1 MLKNYF
7 VIAWR
12 HLLKNRGYS
21 LINIVGLGL
30 GMTIAL
36 VIGLWVAD
44 EYGYNHYHKNI
55 NSIAEVMNLQRGKNE
70 PFSTNG
76 IATNVMGQT
85 LHRDYPDLFEK
96 VTLASGAWDYI
107 AAVGEKRISRE
118 GMYVEHEFPAMFSYK
133 MVYGSISALKDP
145 STILIAQTLATALFG
160 NTDPT
165 GKTIT
170 VSNIVVYKVGGV
182 FEHLPANTSYHNVEM
197 LFPWEAPAATWLHSS
212 EDWNNHNEQCYVQLK
227 PGVTAEQATQ
237 RIRYLPTPHIK
248 DYHEE
253 YMLYPLAKL
262 HLYSNFVNAV
272 ADGGRIDTVRLVATI
287 GAFVLLLA
295 CINFMNL
302 STARSEKRAKEVG
315 IRKTVGSLR
324 SQLIGQFLGE
334 SILTAL
340 LALVLAIGLANLSL
354 PWFNTLTAKDM
365 HIPWTSP
372 LFAPLVLAFTLLTGL
387 LAGSYPAFYLS
398 AFRPVKVLK
407 GSIRAGRY
415 ASLPRQVLVVLQF
428 TVSLTL
434 IIATLFIYRQ
444 VQYSKGRD
452 VGYTR
457 EGLVNI
463 GMNTMDLI
471 NHEAAVRT
479 ALLHSGVVANV
490 AASSQSV
497 TGFWQNNDVYWENK
511 PVEKN
516 KVFFRDVDITPEFGA
531 TVGWKVLQGRDFSRD
546 YSTDS
551 NNVILNDTA
560 AKFIGFNNPIG
571 KTITYNQKRYT
582 IVGVVNNLI
591 TNSPYDPIQPALFL
605 STNSHLNFVIRLKPG
620 VATAKALAT
629 IEPIFKKYN
638 PGSPFEYSFTDK
650 DYAAKFESET
660 QTGNLASVF
669 AGLAIFISCLGLFG
683 LASFIAEQRTKEIG
697 VRKVLGAGVGNLWR
711 LLSKDFVRLSILSMF
726 FAVPLAYY
734 VSDKWLGNYAYHAP
748 LSAWIFAAAC
758 AGILLITLAT
768 VSYQAVRAALT
779 NPVKSLRSE

>member
-1 MLKNYF
+1 
-7 VIAWR
+7 
-12 HLLKNRGYS
+12 
-21 LINIVGLGL
+21 
-30 GMTIAL
+30 
-36 VIGLWVAD
+36 
-44 EYGYNHYHKNI
+44 
-55 NSIAEVMNLQRGKNE
+55 
-70 PFSTNG
+70 
-76 IATNVMGQT
+76 
-85 LHRDYPDLFEK
+85 
-96 VTLASGAWDYI
+96 
-107 AAVGEKRISRE
+107 
-118 GMYVEHEFPAMFSYK
+118 
-133 MVYGSISALKDP
+133 
-145 STILIAQTLATALFG
+145 
-160 NTDPT
+160 
-165 GKTIT
+165 
-170 VSNIVVYKVGGV
+170 
-182 FEHLPANTSYHNVEM
+182 
-197 LFPWEAPAATWLHSS
+197 
-212 EDWNNHNEQCYVQLK
+212 
-227 PGVTAEQATQ
+227 
-237 RIRYLPTPHIK
+237 
-248 DYHEE
+248 
-253 YMLYPLAKL
+253 
-262 HLYSNFVNAV
+262 
-272 ADGGRIDTVRLVATI
+272 
-287 GAFVLLLA
+287 
-295 CINFMNL
+295 
-302 STARSEKRAKEVG
+302 
-315 IRKTVGSLR
+315 
-324 SQLIGQFLGE
+324 
-334 SILTAL
+334 
-340 LALVLAIGLANLSL
+340 
-354 PWFNTLTAKDM
+354 
-365 HIPWTSP
+365 
-372 LFAPLVLAFTLLTGL
+372 
-387 LAGSYPAFYLS
+387 
-398 AFRPVKVLK
+398 
-407 GSIRAGRY
+407 
-415 ASLPRQVLVVLQF
+415 
-428 TVSLTL
+428 
-434 IIATLFIYRQ
+434 
-444 VQYSKGRD
+444 

>member
-1 MLKNYF
+1 MIKNYF
-7 VIAWR
+7 TIAWR

-44 EYGYNHYHKNI
+44 EYSYNHYHKNI
-55 NSIAEVMNLQRGKNE
+55 DRIAEVMNLQRGKNE
-70 PFSTNG
+70 SFSTNG
-76 IATNVMGQT
+76 IATNIMGQT

-96 VTLASGAWDYI
+96 VSLASGAWDYI
-107 AAVGEKRISRE
+107 AAVGDKHIARE
-118 GMYVEHEFPAMFSYK
+118 GMYVEREFPGLFSYK

-160 NTDPT
+160 NIDPT
-165 GKTIT
+165 GKTVT
-170 VSNIVVYKVGGV
+170 VSNIVEYKVGGV
-182 FEHLPANTSYHNVEM
+182 YENLPANTTYHNVEM
-197 LFPWEAPAATWLHSS
+197 LFPWTAPSANWLNSS

-227 PGVTAEQATQ
+227 PGVTVEQATR

-262 HLYSNFVNAV
+262 HLYDHFVNAV

-340 LALVLAIGLANLSL
+340 LALVLAILLANLSL
-354 PWFNTLTAKDM
+354 PFFNQLTAKDM

-372 LFAPLVLAFTLLTGL
+372 WFAPLVLAFTLLTGL

-407 GSIRAGRY
+407 GAVKAGRY

-444 VQYSKGRD
+444 VQYSKARD

-457 EGLVNI
+457 EGLINVP
-463 GMNTMDLI
+463 MNTMDII
-471 NHEAAVRT
+471 NHEAAARR
-479 ALLHSGVVANV
+479 ALLASGVVANV
-490 AASSQSV
+490 AASSQTV
-497 TGFWQNNDVYWENK
+497 TGFWQNNDVYWDNK
-511 PVEKN
+511 PEEKN
-516 KVFFRDVDITPEFGA
+516 KLFFRDVNISPEFGA
-531 TVGWKVLQGRDFSRD
+531 TIGWKVLQGRDFSRN

-560 AKFIGFNNPIG
+560 AKLIGFDNPLG
-571 KTITYNQKRYT
+571 KTITYNNKRYT

-591 TNSPYDPIQPALFL
+591 TNSPYEPVQPALFFN
-605 STNSHLNFVIRLKPG
+605 TVSHLNFIIRLKPG
-620 VATAKALAT
+620 VPMPRALAT
-629 IEPIFKKYN
+629 IEPIFKQYN
-638 PGSPFEYSFTDK
+638 PGSPFDPSFVDK
-650 DYAAKFESET
+650 DYAVKFESET
-660 QTGNLASVF
+660 QTGNLAAVF

-683 LASFIAEQRTKEIG
+683 LAAFVAEQRTREIG
-697 VRKVLGAGVGNLWR
+697 VRKVLGAGIGNLWR
-711 LLSKDFVRLSILSMF
+711 LLSKDFIRLSILSMF
-726 FAVPLAYY
+726 FAVPLAWYF
-734 VSDKWLGNYAYHAP
+734 SDKWLGKYTYHAP
-748 LSAWIFAAAC
+748 LSAYIFGAAC

-768 VSYQAVRAALT
+768 VSYQAVRAALM